1 MPEVNVLLV
10 EDEDDL
16 RMLIGE
22 ALRMMGYRVTP
33 AADGPQAVD
42 AMEHGRFEI
51 VVSDVNMPGGMSGI
65 ELADHVGGC
74 SREHASS
81 WCRVSHARSC
91 RRCRPTSPSCPSPTA
106 SRNCWNCCAAT
117 RRPATSRSPTCRADD
132 MAG

>member
-1 MPEVNVLLV
+1 MSEVNVLLV

-16 RMLIGE
+16 RMVIGE

-65 ELADHVGGC
+65 ELAEHV
-74 SREHASS
+74 RQLQPRA
-81 WCRVSHARSC
+81 RIILVSGFARAQL
-91 RRCRPTSPSCPSPTA
+91 PSL
-106 SRNCWNCCAAT
+106 
-117 RRPATSRSPTCRADD
+117 PAHITFLPKPYRIPQLLELLRSHTPPGDD
-132 MAG
+132 PLAHVPG